1 MCPGSRRD
9 GVVPLA
15 VKVVWCDAHF
25 GELCVRD
32 FDALGI
38 FVLVELG
45 PDREP
50 RIGRG
55 CGDELDDGAIAAQGL
70 ACPAS

>member
-1 MCPGSRRD
+1 MCAGSWRD

-15 VKVVWCDAHF
+15 MKVVWCDVDF
-25 GELCVRD
+25 GELRVRD

-38 FVLVELG
+38 FVLIEFG
-45 PDREP
+45 ADREP